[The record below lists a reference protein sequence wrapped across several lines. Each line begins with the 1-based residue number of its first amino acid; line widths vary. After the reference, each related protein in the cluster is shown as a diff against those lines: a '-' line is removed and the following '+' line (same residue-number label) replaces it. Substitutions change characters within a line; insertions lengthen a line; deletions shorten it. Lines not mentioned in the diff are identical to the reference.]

1 MHIEQALKMAIVLL
15 QVVEQ
20 AVVIG
25 NSIVTLTPVVQT
37 ADNAARDEL
46 AAAIEAASQR
56 VGGTD

>member
-1 MHIEQALKMAIVLL
+1 MHIEQALKMAIALI
-15 QVVEQ
+15 QAVEQ
-20 AVVIG
+20 AVVTG
-25 NSIVTLTPVVQT
+25 NPIVTLTPVLQA